1 MTSKTT
7 LSKQVRSFDVAGVA
21 ESLDAAPDLLDVR
34 DERGRTWLHLCCS
47 VDITKRSKADRR
59 ASVALVAGL
68 LDRGLDMDDAAFTE
82 GTWRATP
89 VWFSVARGRNLDLA
103 RFLLERGADPNHT
116 LFAASFH
123 DDFAA
128 IDLLLD
134 HGAAIDEVAEDET
147 PFLGAIKTSHF
158 ASAWR
163 LAERGADVNAV
174 GSEGMTALH
183 YMLKK
188 NSDTEHFLAL
198 ARFSPRYDIPG
209 PDGLTAADLIARK
222 RDPAL
227 RALAPSSGAS

>member
-1 MTSKTT
+1 MTSKTA
-7 LSKQVRSFDVAGVA
+7 LAKQVRAFDVAGVEASLGA
-21 ESLDAAPDLLDVR
+21 EPDLLPVR

-47 VDITKRSKADRR
+47 VDVTKRSEADRR
-59 ASVALVAGL
+59 ASVGLASALLG
-68 LDRGLDMDDAAFTE
+68 RGLDMNDAAFTE
-82 GTWRATP
+82 GSWRATP

-103 RFLLERGADPNHT
+103 GFLLGRGADPNHS
-116 LFAASFH
+116 LFAACFN

-128 IDLLLD
+128 IDLLLS

-163 LAERGADVNAV
+163 LVERGADVNAV

-188 NSDTEHFLAL
+188 NSDTEHFIAL
-198 ARFSPRYDIPG
+198 ARFSPRYDVPG
-209 PDGLTAADLIARK
+209 PDGVTAAELLARK

-227 RALAPSSGAS
+227 RTLANPGA